1 MAVKI
6 TLSIATGRK
15 HYDDEG
21 SELSVLTC
29 KAITREI
36 SSLPGVSDN
45 NRADSWRRR
54 RTGILMMTALI
65 HGTEERDSALGL
77 TCKAITW
84 EISPLPG
91 VSDAELIHDPEDD
104 LGG

>member
-45 NRADSWRRR
+45 NRADSWRWRR
-54 RTGILMMTALI
+54 RGISDDDGADSWHRGTRFCLGFDMQSNNMGDLTLTGGFRCRA
-65 HGTEERDSALGL
+65 GS
-77 TCKAITW
+77 
-84 EISPLPG
+84 
-91 VSDAELIHDPEDD
+91 
-104 LGG
+104 

>member
-1 MAVKI
+1 
-6 TLSIATGRK
+6 
-15 HYDDEG
+15 
-21 SELSVLTC
+21 
-29 KAITREI
+29 
-36 SSLPGVSDN
+36 
-45 NRADSWRRR
+45 
-54 RTGILMMTALI
+54 MMTALI